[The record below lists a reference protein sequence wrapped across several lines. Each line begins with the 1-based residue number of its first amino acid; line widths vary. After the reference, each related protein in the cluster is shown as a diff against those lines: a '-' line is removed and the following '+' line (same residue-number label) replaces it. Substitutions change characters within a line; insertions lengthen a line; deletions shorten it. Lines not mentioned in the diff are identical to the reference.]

1 MGRLVLVY
9 LFTLSTIHAIHDLI
23 QVNLKFQSFLRNGI
37 KKMCLFFHT
46 VNSDRTS
53 RSLVVLFEIIKL
65 FGWIPY
71 EFRPTSD
78 LSYSCN
84 KNLL

>member
-1 MGRLVLVY
+1 M
-9 LFTLSTIHAIHDLI
+9 F
-23 QVNLKFQSFLRNGI
+23 
-37 KKMCLFFHT
+37 FFHT

-53 RSLVVLFEIIKL
+53 RSLVVLFKIIKL

>member
-1 MGRLVLVY
+1 M
-9 LFTLSTIHAIHDLI
+9 F
-23 QVNLKFQSFLRNGI
+23 
-37 KKMCLFFHT
+37 FFHT

-71 EFRPTSD
+71 EFRPTFD